1 MRRARSIDWN
11 KRKGELVRIA
21 ENAELSYDATAY
33 KRENELR
40 GMLAIV
46 LGRCPNPHYVSLLV
60 EGRVVPV
67 FEDFVEVQDE
77 KG

>member
-21 ENAELSYDATAY
+21 ENADLSYDQEAY
-33 KRENELR
+33 RLENDLR
-40 GMLAIV
+40 GSMAIV
-46 LGRCPNPHYVSLLV
+46 LGRCPNPHYVKLLV
-60 EGRVVPV
+60 GERPVPV
-67 FEDFVEVQDE
+67 FEDFVEVLDE